1 LRDLAGTANVERL
14 LAGDIVGER
23 LSPDV
28 AHDDASADV
37 VLPSAALRPE
47 PGGGGRVE
55 QPPICSATPSKPK
68 Q

>member
-28 AHDDASADV
+28 ASADV
-37 VLPSAALRPE
+37 VLPSAALQPE

-55 QPPICSATPSKPK
+55 QPPICSATPSEPK